1 MKTFLLVFTQMIE
14 IMVES
19 YQGDKKTECM
29 APAETQN

>member
-19 YQGDKKTECM
+19 YQGDKMTERM
-29 APAETQN
+29 ALVETEN